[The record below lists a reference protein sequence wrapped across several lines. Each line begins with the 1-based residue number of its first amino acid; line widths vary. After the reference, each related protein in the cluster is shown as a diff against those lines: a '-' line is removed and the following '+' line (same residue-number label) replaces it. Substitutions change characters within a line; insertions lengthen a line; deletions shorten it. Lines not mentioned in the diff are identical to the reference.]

1 MNSLSAQTQLSLQN
15 VYNNVDT
22 NYNDENVSLVMPV
35 AVLVSV
41 IAIAACIDYFGELN
55 IVVSRI
61 LSVFSSSEKEKTGT
75 NTEQP
80 ADKIKEVNIKNINE
94 LIKAIKDNG
103 SKLSLEEQAKAKKL
117 QQQKNLQSK
126 IATMFKVDNSS
137 DYKAIIANI
146 TTYLNDKSTIYNT
159 QLTNA
164 VTAIETAYN
173 TAYEVSYV
181 VDANATIN
189 ATKRTA
195 HDNAKLKKKDDNSN
209 LTDIVDATKVLYN
222 ALVTKY
228 NDEYVAEKG
237 KYDTAVTAI
246 KTLEGTATSD
256 DTAKKKKED
265 DIEAEKTKKQTASVA
280 LEAEKTKCLDA
291 KAAIAKLTKNNDDFT
306 KAKGKIDDFKAKT
319 ELLNASTVDNIVT
332 NIDTI
337 KDFVFTTE
345 EELQTKVIIIDD
357 TTKAKDL
364 LVKIKAEAERTG
376 KTVAEIINEL
386 QLNA

>member
-209 LTDIVDATKVLYN
+209 LTDIFDATKLLYN
-222 ALVTKY
+222 ALVT
-228 NDEYVAEKG
+228 
-237 KYDTAVTAI
+237 
-246 KTLEGTATSD
+246 TLEGTATSD